1 MKKFIQK
8 TTSIFMSLAMVA
20 LIGAPAYATKAKSET
35 EQIKP
40 EIIESVLPDIASE
53 KSTLAI
59 DVQEEK
65 ETETDIPPV
74 CDHGEEEAEIPEE
87 TEKKEPETAEES
99 NAEDTENNIT
109 ATPTD
114 PVISEEDILDYIQ
127 SEEVQDALED
137 AGVDFEEVEE
147 EIENGNY
154 EIIYITQEE
163 FEQMRKDSALG
174 VMKTY
179 LSGFGQSLLILL
191 MIPAAPIMFFVPFV
205 GPLATGVILA
215 SPLFA
220 LGMLGI
226 AILSPVLAYGEYK
239 NFELDPGYKIVDEK

>member
-20 LIGAPAYATKAKSET
+20 LIGAPAYAATAEDET
-35 EQIKP
+35 EQLKP
-40 EIIESVLPDIASE
+40 EIIESVLPDIASA
-53 KSTLAI
+53 KSTLAV
-59 DVQEEK
+59 DFAKEEAI
-65 ETETDIPPV
+65 ETELPPEV
-74 CDHGEEEAEIPEE
+74 CDHGEEEFAGE
-87 TEKKEPETAEES
+87 TEDSDAEE
-99 NAEDTENNIT
+99 NEEEFV

-114 PVISEEDILDYIQ
+114 PVGTQTPEISTEDIFDYIQ
-127 SEEVQDALED
+127 SEEVQDVLED

-239 NFELDPGYKIVDEK
+239 NFELDPGYEIVDEK

>member
-1 MKKFIQK
+1 MKRFIQK
-8 TTSIFMSLAMVA
+8 TTSVFMSLAMVA
-20 LIGAPAYATKAKSET
+20 LIGAPAYATMGEDEP

-53 KSTLAI
+53 KSNLAV
-59 DVQEEK
+59 DFMTEETK
-65 ETETDIPPV
+65 ETEAPPAV
-74 CDHGEEEAEIPEE
+74 CDHSEEDFAEEAEENE
-87 TEKKEPETAEES
+87 TE
-99 NAEDTENNIT
+99 DIV
-109 ATPTD
+109 ATPSD
-114 PVISEEDILDYIQ
+114 PAGTQTPGISTEDILDYIQ

-137 AGVDFEEVEE
+137 TGADLGEIEE
-147 EIENGNY
+147 EIENGDY

-179 LSGFGQSLLILL
+179 LSGLGQSLLILL
-191 MIPAAPIMFFVPFV
+191 MVPAAPIMFFVPFV

-215 SPLFA
+215 SPLLV
-220 LGMLGI
+220 LGSLGI

-239 NFELDPGYKIVDEK
+239 NFELEPGYEIVE